1 MNIILYNAY
10 IDPTSKNIMTPE
22 ALTAFLASTPRSTIG
37 VPNFC
42 PTDDFTIPIKTGTA
56 SYCYAVIA
64 WETTNRYY
72 FVTVTES
79 PDQSSGVFNYRFTI
93 DWAHTLRCGL
103 TSRKFSPRSVLT
115 RTTAYTLDA
124 YEQDRS
130 RLAGVHCLGNTENNR
145 GFCVVGIYAVKRA
158 GSLFANPSYQY
169 GGYIT
174 GKLENHDTS
183 GNDTSFEYAMIIAH
197 EMMKAVSFKKRN
209 PSTGEETG
217 GDDCSPVA
225 FYIVPA
231 AYCPDHTSEL
241 NITLYRSDNNP
252 AAHVYQPETALEV
265 VTKTIRHTT
274 AYQKNYAY
282 EVGNNSKRVAW
293 RSIPS
298 DITTSIPVQTTFML
312 NGSPGEFCITANIDG
327 NVLDLTESCAIP
339 FVIANESEINVQV
352 NKRNLSLLSA
362 GVQIAGGVAGQNASM
377 IYSGAMSAAS
387 SVAEV
392 GSMSFPSIRGSGNLY
407 SDSVLYFGGETTYD
421 ILKIFEYDLTAAAR
435 YKNKYFGSIGS
446 RYMTQF
452 PYTDD
457 DFVYLEGDMFPLPEN
472 YMESQ
477 NLSKMKEIFD
487 GGIRVYK
494 TATGYLS

>member
-1 MNIILYNAY
+1 MIIKLYSAY
-10 IDPTSKNIMTPE
+10 IDPTSKNIMTPSALE
-22 ALTAFLASTPRSTIG
+22 AYLANSDIQLVIVSD
-37 VPNFC
+37 FC
-42 PTDDFTIPIKTGTA
+42 PTDEFTIPINTGTRAYSYA
-56 SYCYAVIA
+56 SIT
-64 WETTNRYY
+64 WGDIPRYY
-72 FVTVTES
+72 FLTVTDS
-79 PDQSSGVFNYRFTI
+79 PDQYSGVFNYRFTI
-93 DWAHTLRCGL
+93 DWAHTLQCGL

-130 RLAGVHCLGNTENNR
+130 RLSGVHCLGNTESNR

-158 GSLFANPSYQY
+158 GTLFTNPSYQY
-169 GGYIT
+169 GGYIS

-183 GNDTSFEYAMIIAH
+183 GNDTSFQLAMIMAY
-197 EMMKAVSFKKRN
+197 EMMKAVSFKRRN
-209 PSTGEETG
+209 PSTGEETD

-231 AYCPDHTSEL
+231 AYCPDHTDEL
-241 NITLYRSDNNP
+241 NITLYRSDNYP
-252 AAHVYQPETALEV
+252 AAHVYQPEAALEV
-265 VTKTIRHTT
+265 VTKTIRYTT
-274 AYQKNYAY
+274 AYQKQYSY

-298 DITTSIPVQTTFML
+298 DITTSIPVQTAFIL

-352 NKRNLSLLSA
+352 NNRNLSLLSA

-407 SDSVLYFGGETTYD
+407 SDSVLHFGGETTYD
-421 ILKIFEYDLTAAAR
+421 ILKIFEYDLTTAAR
-435 YKNKYFGSIGS
+435 HKNKHFGSIGS

-457 DFVYLEGDMFPLPEN
+457 DFVYLEGDTFPLPEN
-472 YMESQ
+472 YLEAQ
-477 NLSKMKEIFD
+477 NLSRMKEIFD
-487 GGIRVYK
+487 GGISVYK

>member
-1 MNIILYNAY
+1 MEIEFFNKY
-10 IDPTSKNIMTPE
+10 IDPTGKNILTPD
-22 ALTAFLASTPRSTIG
+22 ALTEYLGNPSRVAT
-37 VPNFC
+37 VPVFC
-42 PTDDFTIPIKTGTA
+42 PNETFEIPIAIDGRVTT
-56 SYCYAVIA
+56 YARIIYGGLP
-64 WETTNRYY
+64 RYY
-72 FVTVTES
+72 FVGEA
-79 PDQSSGVFNYRFTI
+79 DQVDLHAGIINMRFSI

-158 GSLFANPSYQY
+158 GSLFTNPSYQY

-183 GNDTSFEYAMIIAH
+183 GNDTSFEYAMIIAD

-231 AYCPDHTSEL
+231 AYCPDHTGGL
-241 NITLYRSDNNP
+241 NITLYRSDNSP

-265 VTKTIRHTT
+265 VTKTIRYTT
-274 AYQKNYAY
+274 ARQNTYSY

-298 DITTSIPVQTTFML
+298 DITTGIPVQTTFML

-387 SVAEV
+387 SVADV

-407 SDSVLYFGGETTYD
+407 SDSVLHFGGETTCD
-421 ILKIFEYDLTAAAR
+421 ILKIFEYDLTATAR
-435 YKNKYFGSIGS
+435 YKNKHFGSIGS

-457 DFVYLEGDMFPLPEN
+457 DFVYLEGDMFPLPGN
-472 YMESQ
+472 YLEAQ
-477 NLSKMKEIFD
+477 NLSRMKEIFD

-494 TATGYLS
+494 TAAGYLS

>member
-22 ALTAFLASTPRSTIG
+22 ALKEYLASKPRNTVS
-37 VPNFC
+37 VPDFC
-42 PTDDFTIPIKTGTA
+42 LADDFTIPIRTGTV
-56 SYCYAVIA
+56 SYCYAVIN
-64 WETTNRYY
+64 WETFERYY

-79 PDQSSGVFNYRFTI
+79 PDQASGIFNYRFTI

-130 RLAGVHCLGNTENNR
+130 RLASVECLAN
-145 GFCVVGIYAVKRA
+145 VGSARAFNIVAIYAVKRA
-158 GSLFANPSYQY
+158 GSLFSAPAYQY
-169 GGYIT
+169 VGMISPRVDSTVDGS
-174 GKLENHDTS
+174 LRP
-183 GNDTSFEYAMIIAH
+183 AMAVVH
-197 EMMKAVSFKKRN
+197 RLMKAVSFED
-209 PSTGEETG
+209 STFAVVAK
-217 GDDCSPVA
+217 DDCSPVA
-225 FYIVPA
+225 FYVLPA
-231 AYCPDHTSEL
+231 QYCPQYESF
-241 NITLYRSDNNP
+241 NFTLYDAEGHNAGSGYKP
-252 AAHVYQPETALEV
+252 TESLLVY
-265 VTKTIRHTT
+265 TKTLSYGGIDWRS
-274 AYQKNYAY
+274 YAY
-282 EVGNNSKRVAW
+282 EIGNNSKRVAW
-293 RSIPS
+293 RSIPEP
-298 DITTSIPVQTTFML
+298 TTNQIDVYTTFTL
-312 NGSPGEFCITANIDG
+312 SGTPGEFSITANIDG

-435 YKNKYFGSIGS
+435 YRNRHFGSIGS

-457 DFVYLEGDMFPLPEN
+457 DFVYLEGDMFPLPQN
-472 YMESQ
+472 YLESQ
-477 NLSKMKEIFD
+477 NLSRMKEIFD
-487 GGIRVYK
+487 NGIRVYK
-494 TATGYLS
+494 TAAGYLS

>member
-1 MNIILYNAY
+1 MEIEFFDKY
-10 IDPTSKNIMTPE
+10 IDPTGKNILTPD
-22 ALTAFLASTPRSTIG
+22 ALTDYLGNPTATVT
-37 VPNFC
+37 VPDFC
-42 PTDDFTIPIKTGTA
+42 PGEAFEIPIAIAGRML
-56 SYCYAVIA
+56 SYARIIYGGLP
-64 WETTNRYY
+64 RYY
-72 FVTVTES
+72 FVNAADPS
-79 PDQSSGVFNYRFTI
+79 DLDKLIMNLRFSV

-103 TSRKFSPRSVLT
+103 TSRNFSPRSVLT

-130 RLAGVHCLGNTENNR
+130 RLAGVHCLGNTGSTR

-158 GSLFANPSYQY
+158 GSLFTNPSYQY

-231 AYCPDHTSEL
+231 AYCPDHTNEL
-241 NITLYRSDNNP
+241 NITLYRSDNSP

-265 VTKTIRHTT
+265 VTMTIRYTT

-339 FVIANESEINVQV
+339 FVVANESEINLQV

-407 SDSVLYFGGETTYD
+407 SDSVLYFGGDTTFD

-452 PYTDD
+452 PHTDD
-457 DFVYLEGDMFPLPEN
+457 GFVYLEGDMFPLPEN
-472 YMESQ
+472 YIEAQ
-477 NLSKMKEIFD
+477 NLSRMKEIFD

-494 TATGYLS
+494 TAAGYLS